1 MHMTTKAPATDW
13 PPYIEGGLY
22 WPPLYWPLSYWPP
35 LCGRG
40 LPWAIRP
47 IGPTYI
53 AYDGHSIY
61 TVYDGGISV
70 AYVYIFHIDIGKLS
84 CAIDAMP
91 KDNRQCMARGLWH
104 C

>member
-1 MHMTTKAPATDW
+1 M
-13 PPYIEGGLY
+13 G
-22 WPPLYWPLSYWPP
+22 SYWPP

-40 LPWAIRP
+40 LSWAIRP

-53 AYDGHSIY
+53 AYDGPCIY

-84 CAIDAMP
+84 CAIDAIP
-91 KDNRQCMARGLWH
+91 KDAAMRSVALLRHRQG
-104 C
+104 